1 MKVVIV
7 YESMY
12 GNTHHVAN
20 TIGAGLRGV
29 ADVAVVP
36 VEQASE
42 ELVDTADLLVV
53 GGPTH
58 VHGMSRPSTRK
69 AAVEALA
76 KNEALELDPEAE
88 GRRPAHL
95 DPEPLG
101 SRRTRRRVRH
111 AHARVAGAH
120 RARIEGHR
128 ASAHEARLRADRSAG
143 KLHRDEDERA
153 RARRTCSRAGLGVAP
168 RELHPAGR

>member
-12 GNTHHVAN
+12 GNTHHVASA
-20 TIGAGLRGV
+20 IGAGLRGV

-42 ELVDTADLLVV
+42 ELVDVADLLVV

-76 KNEALELDPEAE
+76 KNEALELDPDAE
-88 GRRPAHL
+88 GAGLRDWVPNL
-95 DPEPLG
+95 
-101 SRRTRRRVRH
+101 SRRHGRAAAFDTRLH
-111 AHARVAGAH
+111 APPVVTGAH
-120 RARIEGHR
+120 RG
-128 ASAHEARLRADRSAG
+128 ASRVSSRSA
-143 KLHRDEDERA
+143 A
-153 RARRTCSRAGLGVAP
+153 TS
-168 RELHPAGR
+168 